1 MIQKEAARFLD
12 SHATADD
19 SNLTG
24 KNNMME
30 NCKQT
35 ADVCFVCFFKQNM
48 KTNNVENYFKPQT

>member
-12 SHATADD
+12 SHATVD

-30 NCKQT
+30 KL
-35 ADVCFVCFFKQNM
+35 
-48 KTNNVENYFKPQT
+48 